1 MKKIILLTAVLSL
14 ASCARLDYSQI
25 TLSSSK
31 SKTTTTTTTS
41 VPRTVIP
48 TRNHWGK
55 VLTRSSVAFPDES
68 PQQEE
73 KSNR

>member
-14 ASCARLDYSQI
+14 ASCARLDYSQM

-31 SKTTTTTTTS
+31 SRTTTTTTTS

-55 VLTRSSVAFPDES
+55 VLTRSSAALPDENM
-68 PQQEE
+68 QRDE
-73 KSNR
+73 R

>member
-1 MKKIILLTAVLSL
+1 MLSL
-14 ASCARLDYSQI
+14 ASCAGLDYSQM

-31 SKTTTTTTTS
+31 SRTTTTTTTS

-55 VLTRSSVAFPDES
+55 VLTRCSVAPVDNQSGEVFTNT
-68 PQQEE
+68 EE
-73 KSNR
+73 

>member
-14 ASCARLDYSQI
+14 ASCARLDYSQM
-25 TLSSSK
+25 TLSTSR
-31 SKTTTTTTTS
+31 SKTTTTTS
-41 VPRTVIP
+41 SPRAVIP

-55 VLTRSSVAFPDES
+55 VLTRSNVALPDES